1 MEVSPKTF
9 REVEFREKL
18 RGYHPEDVDQ
28 FLEQMAAGVEVLQD
42 RLRQAVER
50 AQRAEQMAA
59 EAGTSDE
66 TLRRTLV
73 LAQRTADLAVQ
84 EAREQAA
91 RIVSSAEQKAQAML
105 TDAEERARKLHNEA
119 LADVHAE
126 LGKLE
131 ATRSRSQQEVDG
143 LERWA
148 AEQRAHLI
156 GALQDALE
164 MLDGGGLTSPPPRST
179 PLEAPR
185 APAAGRPAPLAD
197 PSGSPLTTGGSG
209 QAAPAAPP
217 PIPGLTATIPAVGD
231 TSPVGGAS
239 PVGGPN
245 GTSRAAPSVPAPAEG
260 AQGQR
265 SVGDPP
271 PAAGM
276 PPLGADVGASRREQ
290 DTGAHTVDVASPSG
304 YGAPRPPDDEH
315 EDGPDEEALD
325 NFFHGDEYGDDRRF
339 GGRLRRRR

>member
-28 FLEQMAAGVEVLQD
+28 FLEQMAAGVEVLQE

-50 AQRAEQMAA
+50 AQRAEHLAA

-91 RIVSSAEQKAQAML
+91 RIVSSAEQKSQAML
-105 TDAEERARKLHNEA
+105 TEAEERARKLHNEA

-126 LGKLE
+126 LAKLE
-131 ATRSRSQQEVDG
+131 STRSHSQHEVDN

-164 MLDGGGLTSPPPRST
+164 MLDRGGLTSPPPAST
-179 PLEAPR
+179 PLDVPR
-185 APAAGRPAPLAD
+185 APSASAASRPAPA
-197 PSGSPLTTGGSG
+197 
-209 QAAPAAPP
+209 
-217 PIPGLTATIPAVGD
+217 
-231 TSPVGGAS
+231 
-239 PVGGPN
+239 
-245 GTSRAAPSVPAPAEG
+245 
-260 AQGQR
+260 
-265 SVGDPP
+265 
-271 PAAGM
+271 
-276 PPLGADVGASRREQ
+276 
-290 DTGAHTVDVASPSG
+290 
-304 YGAPRPPDDEH
+304 
-315 EDGPDEEALD
+315 
-325 NFFHGDEYGDDRRF
+325 
-339 GGRLRRRR
+339 